1 VSPPYLVYF
10 VMHKTA
16 KRLKFMGLLNLYR
29 EFVNFIRERESS
41 TGKEERLKL
50 EQERREYD
58 KHLYEQQIKELQDKC
73 SSLTELLDSAHNQI
87 RAQQKENDGLEAK
100 NREQAA
106 EAQELKETIDR
117 MRKSQAKP
125 PRKPVSGRVA

>member
-1 VSPPYLVYF
+1 
-10 VMHKTA
+10 
-16 KRLKFMGLLNLYR
+16 MGLLNLYR

-100 NREQAA
+100 NREQAT